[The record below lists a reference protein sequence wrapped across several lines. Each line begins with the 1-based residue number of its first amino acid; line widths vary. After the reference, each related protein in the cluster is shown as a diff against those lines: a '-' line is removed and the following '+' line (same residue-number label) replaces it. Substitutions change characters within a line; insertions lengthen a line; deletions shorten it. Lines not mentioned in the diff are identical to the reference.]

1 MNQGLNM
8 RLQGE
13 TIIVTG
19 GAGGLGRAIVERM
32 LQEGARVCVLDRSGQ
47 RLDELGARLGDAVLP
62 IVGDVR
68 RLEDHQRA
76 VNACV
81 ERWGKL
87 DCAIG
92 NAGIWDFNT
101 HLVDL
106 PESRIDAAFDE
117 VFQVNV
123 KGYLLLAKAA
133 QNALVTS
140 RGSLVFT
147 LSNAAF
153 YPDGGG
159 PLYTAAK
166 HAVVGLVRQLAFE
179 MAPFVRV
186 NGVAPGGI
194 ATDLRGPQALDMG
207 ERSLASIDLARTA
220 PERVPIGMLPT
231 AADYA
236 AAYVFFASRQ
246 DNVPATGSILNH
258 DGGFGIRGLRQ
269 TMGGRDLP
277 ERLAKAAATASVPV
291 DPRKDPT

>member
-1 MNQGLNM
+1 M
-8 RLQGE
+8 RLKNQA
-13 TIIVTG
+13 INVTG
-19 GAGGLGRAIVERM
+19 GASGLGYAIVER
-32 LQEGARVCVLDRSGQ
+32 LLEEGAQVCVLDRSQ
-47 RLDELGARLGDAVLP
+47 ARLDALHSRLGPGVLP
-62 IVGDVR
+62 VTGDVR
-68 RLEDHQRA
+68 HLEDHKRA
-76 VNACV
+76 VKACV
-81 ERWGKL
+81 ERFGKL

-117 VFQVNV
+117 VFQINV

-133 QNALVTS
+133 QSALVAS

-159 PLYTAAK
+159 ALYTAAK
-166 HAVVGLVRQLAFE
+166 HATVGLVRQLAFE
-179 MAPFVRV
+179 MAPYVRV

-194 ATDLRGPQALDMG
+194 ATDLRGPQALNMG
-207 ERSLASIDLARTA
+207 ERSLASIDLAKTA
-220 PERVPIGMLPT
+220 PERVPIGMLPA

-236 AAYVFFASRQ
+236 AAYVFFACRQ
-246 DNVPATGSILNH
+246 DNVPATGSVLNY

-269 TMGGRDLP
+269 TMGGRELP
-277 ERLAKAAATASVPV
+277 DRLAAAAASVDDSRSQP
-291 DPRKDPT
+291 